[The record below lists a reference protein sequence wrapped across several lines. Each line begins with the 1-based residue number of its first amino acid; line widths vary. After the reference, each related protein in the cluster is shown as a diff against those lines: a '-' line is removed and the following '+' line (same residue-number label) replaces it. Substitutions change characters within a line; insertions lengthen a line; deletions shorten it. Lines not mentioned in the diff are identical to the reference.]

1 MPTIKEVRTQYPQY
15 DDMSDRQLADA
26 LHSKFYSDMPH
37 ADFDAKI
44 GMGQEAPQRG
54 GQHLSYEDGAA
65 MLDREERLSGV
76 NGATG
81 AALTGMLDGVPIA
94 GLVLL
99 GAAQRGAAGVSSLIN
114 GDDYATNLKEAQ
126 ALTETAQDQHPYVTT
141 GANVVGAVGGT
152 LPMIAAAPAAF
163 GGGGANL
170 LVRSA
175 AALGSGAALGGADQA
190 VRSGG
195 DIDAIK
201 SGIYWGGG
209 TGVVGPAAGKVVGA
223 GARALVDR
231 LKLGKVAKAAGTR
244 ASTVAKLA
252 KAIMGDGMD
261 ETAMRARLG
270 DLGPQGMIADLGP
283 NLQGQAGALASMPGR
298 AQEIMRSA
306 LDTRNTGA
314 NARIGAAVDDSM
326 GRNVIP
332 SEIQGNIAANQRA
345 VGPAYGQAFENAP
358 RYDMTPIADDIDLSV
373 SRLRGPAQTALR
385 RVRGMLNIEGT
396 EQLSADPSVMFQT
409 RQAIDGMLT
418 GEVDPKVINALSEV
432 RQQLDDGLTR
442 AVPRIKEADA
452 SYAEL
457 ARQSDALTRGQTVL
471 DHGRTAPRPAELARE
486 FEQGALPQGR
496 QIGPSAAPLRLRQ
509 GARAEVDRILGSN
522 ANDVAKLNNLIK
534 SEGDWN
540 RDRLATLFGQDRAN
554 RLFQVLDNERT
565 FAGTRQAVMM
575 NSETARRQAHRAEL
589 GGDGDPNFTRNAF
602 AAGGLS
608 GTARATGVKAA
619 DKILNMIVGGR
630 REAANAS
637 LAEAMV
643 TNRAAMVDALA
654 KAQRSGGNPALVDAL
669 TKSILLGS
677 GTTGAR

>member
-1 MPTIKEVRTQYPQY
+1 MPTIKEVRAQYPQY
-15 DDMSDRQLADA
+15 DDMSDQQLADA
-26 LHSKFYSDMPH
+26 LHTKFYSDMPR

-44 GMGQEAPQRG
+44 GMGEPRRS

-65 MLDREERLSGV
+65 MLDREERMSGV

-81 AALTGMLDGVPIA
+81 AALMGMLDGVPIA
-94 GLVLL
+94 GPALL
-99 GAAQRGAAGVSSLIN
+99 GTAQRGAAGLSSLFN
-114 GDDYATNLKEAQ
+114 GEDYATNLKEAQ
-126 ALTETAQDQHPYVTT
+126 ALTETAQEQHPNVTT
-141 GANVVGAVGGT
+141 GANLVGAVGGT

-163 GGGGANL
+163 GGGAGNL
-170 LVRSA
+170 FMRSLA
-175 AALGSGAALGGADQA
+175 AMGSGTAVGSGDQG

-195 DIDAIK
+195 DFDAIK
-201 SGIYWGGG
+201 SGALWGGG
-209 TGVVGPAAGKVVGA
+209 MGFVGPAVGKVVGA
-223 GARALVDR
+223 GARSVMDR
-231 LKLGKVAKAAGTR
+231 LQLGKVAKAAGTK

-261 ETAMRARLG
+261 ETAMRARL
-270 DLGPQGMIADLGP
+270 DTLGPNGMIADLGP

-298 AQEIMRSA
+298 AQEVMRSA
-306 LDTRNTGA
+306 LDLRNTGA

-332 SEIQGNIAANQRA
+332 SEIQGNIAANQRG

-358 RYDMTPIADDIDLSV
+358 RYDMTPIADDIDQSV

-418 GEVDPKVINALSEV
+418 GELDPKVINALSEV

-457 ARQSDALTRGQTVL
+457 ARQNDALGRGQTVL
-471 DHGRTAPRPAELARE
+471 DHGRTAPRPSELARE

-540 RDRLATLFGQDRAN
+540 RDRLATLFGQDRAD

-575 NSETARRQAHRAEL
+575 NSETARRQAHRADL

-630 REAANAS
+630 RQAANAS

-654 KAQRSGGNPALVDAL
+654 KAQRRGGNPALVEAL
-669 TKSILLGS
+669 TKSILLGG
-677 GTTGAR
+677 GTARAR

>member
-1 MPTIKEVRTQYPQY
+1 MPTIKEVRAQYPQY
-15 DDMSDRQLADA
+15 DDMSDQQLADA
-26 LHSKFYSDMPH
+26 LHTKFYSDMPR
-37 ADFDAKI
+37 ADFNAKI
-44 GMGQEAPQRG
+44 GMGQQSPQRS
-54 GQHLSYEDGAA
+54 GQHLSFEDGAA
-65 MLDREERLSGV
+65 LVDREERMSGV

-81 AALTGMLDGVPIA
+81 AALTGILDGVPIA
-94 GLVLL
+94 GPVLL
-99 GAAQRGAAGVSSLIN
+99 GTAQRGAAGLSSLIN
-114 GDDYATNLKEAQ
+114 GEDYATNLKEAQ
-126 ALTETAQDQHPYVTT
+126 ALTETAQEQHPNVTM
-141 GANVVGAVGGT
+141 GANLVGAVGGT

-163 GGGGANL
+163 GGGAGNL
-170 LVRSA
+170 FMRSLA
-175 AALGSGAALGGADQA
+175 AAGSGSAVGGADQA

-195 DIDAIK
+195 NPDAVIDGMK
-201 SGIYWGGG
+201 WGGG
-209 TGVVGPAAGKVVGA
+209 TGLFGPVTGKVVGA
-223 GARALVDR
+223 GARAAMDR
-231 LKLGKVAKAAGTR
+231 LKLGRVAKAAGTK

-261 ETAMRARLG
+261 ETAMRARL
-270 DLGPQGMIADLGP
+270 DTLGPNGMIADLGP

-332 SEIQGNIAANQRA
+332 SEVQGNIAANQRA

-432 RQQLDDGLTR
+432 RQQLDDGLIR

-457 ARQSDALTRGQTVL
+457 ARQNDALTRGQTVL
-471 DHGRTAPRPAELARE
+471 DHGRTAPRPAELAQE
-486 FEQGALPQGR
+486 FEHGALPQGR

-540 RDRLATLFGQDRAN
+540 RDRLATLFGQDRAD

-565 FAGTRQAVMM
+565 FAGTRQSVMM

-589 GGDGDPNFTRNAF
+589 GGEGDPNFTRNAF

-619 DKILNMIVGGR
+619 DKIMNMIVGSR

-654 KAQRSGGNPALVDAL
+654 KAQRSGGNPALVEAL
-669 TKSILLGS
+669 TKSILLGG
-677 GTTGAR
+677 GTARAR